1 MPIQTLDHY
10 NLRAPLGVIEAV
22 RDFYVQVLGLQIGS
36 RPAFKSQGY
45 WLYAAARPLLHL
57 SIATADQIRPSH
69 VTNTLDHIAFACTD
83 YAHFMAKLQ
92 QHQIPYE
99 CDTVPGTTM
108 RQIFLSDPAGNGVE
122 LNFVD

>member
-1 MPIQTLDHY
+1 MSIHGLDHY
-10 NLRAPLGVIEAV
+10 NIRAEPALIEAV
-22 RDFYVQVLGLQIGS
+22 RYFYVHVLGLKVGA

-45 WLYAAARPLLHL
+45 WLYADARPLVHL
-57 SIATADQIRPSH
+57 SIATEGQDRPSH
-69 VTNTLDHIAFACTD
+69 VANTLDHIAFACTD
-83 YAHFMAKLQ
+83 YPHFIAKLQ

-122 LNFVD
+122 LNFAD